1 MRWNEK
7 QQKILLVAEEIFSKK
22 GIDASSIR
30 EISKQAKINIAMVS
44 YYFGSKE
51 KLVEALFEM
60 RLEKLN
66 TSLQN
71 LLENESGDSMDKL
84 SSFLQGY
91 LSRILKEHEFHRIML
106 REYSKTDSPIQIKE
120 GIKKMKLETLRIVQE
135 MIDTGYEQKIFG
147 RRAHAEAIISV
158 VIGSTS
164 YLILNE
170 NTYSDKWQIRTH
182 EEYAVYIEDN
192 FYPYLLDSL
201 KAILMYNNEN

>member
-1 MRWNEK
+1 MKWNDK

-60 RLEKLN
+60 RLTKLN
-66 TSLQN
+66 TTLQD
-71 LLENESGDSMDKL
+71 LLENEKGDSMDKL
-84 SSFLQGY
+84 STFLRGF
-91 LSRILKEHEFHRIML
+91 LRRVLKEHEFHRIML
-106 REYSKTDSPIQIKE
+106 REYSKTDSHIQIKD

-170 NTYSDKWQIRTH
+170 NTYSDKWQIHTH
-182 EEYAVYIEDN
+182 EEYAAYIENN
-192 FYPYLLDSL
+192 FYPYILDSL
-201 KAILMYNNEN
+201 KAILMYTNEN